1 MAMNVDR
8 SWFDKRMAA
17 QGISLSEV
25 ARRMQI
31 DKSALSRA
39 LSGKRGMKVAEIAK
53 ISTILKASEMEVF
66 AHLKAKSTATAR
78 TQEDVEQ
85 PHGGIHDHPGFG
97 FMKGQIKIAEGF
109 DVTKPFDDEPWDEG
123 YLGSDDR
130 K

>member
-1 MAMNVDR
+1 MNVDR
-8 SWFDKRMAA
+8 RWFDERMAA

-25 ARRMQI
+25 ARRMEI

-66 AHLKAKSTATAR
+66 AHLKGKATASA
-78 TQEDVEQ
+78 TK
-85 PHGGIHDHPGFG
+85 HGAAERPVGGTHDHPGFG

-109 DVTKPFDDEPWDEG
+109 DITKPFDDEPWDEG
-123 YLGSDDR
+123 YFGSEDG

>member
-1 MAMNVDR
+1 MNVDR

-17 QGISLSEV
+17 QGVSLSEV

-66 AHLKAKSTATAR
+66 AHLKAKVAATPTTHGDA
-78 TQEDVEQ
+78 EQ
-85 PHGGIHDHPGFG
+85 LHGGMDDHPGFG

-109 DVTKPFDDEPWDEG
+109 DITKPFDDEPWDEG